1 MRLWHHEL
9 IAFLPKGQLLAQW
22 RELNSVFAKQDRH
35 ILINYIYDYPKQ
47 DLYVYTQAVIEEM
60 HKRSYRIRS
69 FEKMDAYFADMAP
82 SNLPSMPFEHHHNLE
97 YLNICYFNLYE
108 KFLRGQQD
116 FSAQQFE
123 QLQQY
128 CLKNNQ

>member
-35 ILINYIYDYPKQ
+35 ILIDYIYDYPKQ
-47 DLYVYTQAVIEEM
+47 DLYVYTQAVIKEM
-60 HKRSYRIRS
+60 RKRSYRIRS
-69 FEKMDAYFADMAP
+69 FEKMDAYFADMAQ

-128 CLKNNQ
+128 CLKNSQ